1 MFLHGY
7 LLFDIGGECMS
18 DFYKDVGNRILLS
31 RKLKGYSRET
41 LAELANI
48 SPKFLYELETGK
60 KGFSAFVLYNLCN
73 ALAVSS
79 EYILTGE
86 TSINYDSNLF
96 RVLTLYNQDQLQK
109 ITELLMLI
117 YKINNI

>member
-1 MFLHGY
+1 
-7 LLFDIGGECMS
+7 MS